1 MKAILNVGYKE
12 YVVEAEEAVAFIK
25 MLSTAERYASKYK
38 ARDEGGTTYHIWG
51 EEEELDSLPPLTFL
65 SPSQYRLY
73 KMAGKP
79 PEL

>member
-38 ARDEGGTTYHIWG
+38 ARDEGGTTYHIWDG
-51 EEEELDSLPPLTFL
+51 EGTDTASNNTITLLTD
-65 SPSQYRLY
+65 SQYRLY

-79 PEL
+79 PE